1 MEPIKGF
8 MPVARW
14 LLRAS
19 LGIIVYKYFFDTFL
33 TFSFNN
39 LNYFMALLFII
50 FTILLIVGG
59 LLKKNATTVISG
71 MVIFILSIALIF
83 MGQVNLNKVLTY
95 FLPATIGFYFMAAGN
110 KG

>member
-14 LLRAS
+14 LLRLS
-19 LGIIVYKYFFDTFL
+19 LGIVIYKSFFDTFL

-39 LNYFMALLFII
+39 LNYYMALLFMI
-50 FTILLIVGG
+50 FTVLLIIGG
-59 LLKKNATTVISG
+59 LLKKNATSVISG
-71 MVIFILSIALIF
+71 MVIFILSIAMIF
-83 MGQVNLNKVLTY
+83 MGQVNLAKVLTY

-110 KG
+110 RG

>member
-8 MPVARW
+8 MPIARW
-14 LLRAS
+14 LLRLS
-19 LGIIVYKYFFDTFL
+19 LGIVVYKYFFDTFL

-39 LNYFMALLFII
+39 LNYFMALLFMI
-50 FTILLIVGG
+50 FTVLLIIGG

-71 MVIFILSIALIF
+71 MVIFILSIAMIF
-83 MGQVNLNKVLTY
+83 MGQVNLEKVLTY
-95 FLPATIGFYFMAAGN
+95 FLPAAIGFYFMAAGN

>member
-8 MPVARW
+8 MPIAKW
-14 LLRAS
+14 LLRLS

-39 LNYFMALLFII
+39 LHYFMSLLFII
-50 FTILLIVGG
+50 FTVLLIVGG

-83 MGQVNLNKVLTY
+83 MGQVNLDKVLTY
-95 FLPATIGFYFMAAGN
+95 FLPAAIGFYFMAAGN

>member
-14 LLRAS
+14 LLRLS
-19 LGIIVYKYFFDTFL
+19 LGIVIYRYFFDTFL

-39 LNYFMALLFII
+39 LYYFLVLLFII
-50 FTILLIVGG
+50 FTVLLIIGG
-59 LLKKNATTVISG
+59 LLKKNVTTVISG

-83 MGQVNLNKVLTY
+83 MGQVTPDKVLTY

-110 KG
+110 RG